1 MDASVYSLYPLFSL
15 VAVILIWALAAVA
28 LYWVI
33 RLAVRHALQDVAG
46 RNRGAEYLLTQPTA
60 PPPRAD

>member
-1 MDASVYSLYPLFSL
+1 MDAGFFLFL
-15 VAVILIWALAAVA
+15 LWFLGLFI

-46 RNRGAEYLLTQPTA
+46 RRGGTEYLLSQPPGPAT
-60 PPPRAD
+60 PRAD